1 MILNGNNITKEY
13 TRRGEKFPAV
23 NNADFFAW
31 SGDYTVIFGESGSG
45 KSTLLN
51 ALAGISAPTSGCIAI
66 DGQPLYTL
74 NDEDRSKLRNMRIG
88 YIPQN
93 AACLPAFTVT
103 ENIELAAS
111 LYKRRI
117 DKEQIQSLLK
127 KLGIAHLANEYPANL
142 SGGELRRVAIARAL
156 VNNPDLIIADE
167 PTSNLDEDNSR
178 KVFSLF
184 GRLAKSGAAVIVATH
199 DRSAFGYSNRTYHMK
214 SGTLIPDIGEYG
226 NL

>member
-51 ALAGISAPTSGCIAI
+51 ALAGISAPTSGSIAI

-74 NDEDRSKLRNMRIG
+74 NDEDRSKLRNERIG

-111 LYKRRI
+111 LYKHRI

-127 KLGIAHLANEYPANL
+127 NSASLIWQTNTPPTYQVENCAESPSHVLL
-142 SGGELRRVAIARAL
+142 S
-156 VNNPDLIIADE
+156 
-167 PTSNLDEDNSR
+167 T
-178 KVFSLF
+178 
-184 GRLAKSGAAVIVATH
+184 
-199 DRSAFGYSNRTYHMK
+199 
-214 SGTLIPDIGEYG
+214 IPI
-226 NL
+226 

>member
-51 ALAGISAPTSGCIAI
+51 ALAGISAPTSGSIAI

-74 NDEDRSKLRNMRIG
+74 NDEERSRLRNERIG

-111 LYKRRI
+111 LYKHRI

-199 DRSAFGYSNRTYHMK
+199 DRSAFGYNNRTYHMK

>member
-74 NDEDRSKLRNMRIG
+74 NDEDRSKLRNERIG

-167 PTSNLDEDNSR
+167 LQAIST
-178 KVFSLF
+178 KTT
-184 GRLAKSGAAVIVATH
+184 AA
-199 DRSAFGYSNRTYHMK
+199 RFSAFSEGLQNQAQQSLSPRTTDRHLA
-214 SGTLIPDIGEYG
+214 TVIARTT
-226 NL
+226 

>member
-13 TRRGEKFPAV
+13 TRRGETFPAV
-23 NNADFFAW
+23 NKADFFAW

-51 ALAGISAPTSGCIAI
+51 ALAGISAPTSGSIEI
-66 DGQPLYTL
+66 DGQPLYSL
-74 NDEDRSKLRNMRIG
+74 DDESLSKLRNERIG

-93 AACLPAFTVT
+93 TACLPVFTVT

-111 LYKRRI
+111 LYKRRV
-117 DKEQIQSLLK
+117 DKDQVKSLLK
-127 KLGIAHLANEYPANL
+127 KLGIEHLADEYPANL
-142 SGGELRRVAIARAL
+142 SGGELRRVSIARAL

-184 GRLAKSGAAVIVATH
+184 GRLAKAGVAIVVATH
-199 DRSAFGYSNRTYHMK
+199 DRTAFGYSNRGYHMK
-214 SGTLIPDIGEYG
+214 LGSLIPDIGEYG

>member
-23 NNADFFAW
+23 NNADFSAW

-74 NDEDRSKLRNMRIG
+74 NDEDRSKLRNERIG

-93 AACLPAFTVT
+93 AACLPA
-103 ENIELAAS
+103 
-111 LYKRRI
+111 
-117 DKEQIQSLLK
+117 LL
-127 KLGIAHLANEYPANL
+127 PAN
-142 SGGELRRVAIARAL
+142 GGRHAL
-156 VNNPDLIIADE
+156 HDYCIKTRSPLALPSE
-167 PTSNLDEDNSR
+167 PLH
-178 KVFSLF
+178 F
-184 GRLAKSGAAVIVATH
+184 IH
-199 DRSAFGYSNRTYHMK
+199 
-214 SGTLIPDIGEYG
+214 
-226 NL
+226 

>member
-74 NDEDRSKLRNMRIG
+74 NDEDRSKLRNERIG

-111 LYKRRI
+111 LYKQRI

-127 KLGIAHLANEYPANL
+127 KLGIAHLANEYPAN
-142 SGGELRRVAIARAL
+142 
-156 VNNPDLIIADE
+156 
-167 PTSNLDEDNSR
+167 
-178 KVFSLF
+178 
-184 GRLAKSGAAVIVATH
+184 
-199 DRSAFGYSNRTYHMK
+199 
-214 SGTLIPDIGEYG
+214 
-226 NL
+226 

>member
-51 ALAGISAPTSGCIAI
+51 TLAGISAPTFGSIAI

-74 NDEDRSKLRNMRIG
+74 NDEDRSKLRNERIG

-93 AACLPAFTVT
+93 AACLPASPP
-103 ENIELAAS
+103 AS
-111 LYKRRI
+111 PQKTRHRSFGKRIPRQLIGWRI
-117 DKEQIQSLLK
+117 APSRHRTCSCQQSRFD
-127 KLGIAHLANEYPANL
+127 Y
-142 SGGELRRVAIARAL
+142 RR
-156 VNNPDLIIADE
+156 
-167 PTSNLDEDNSR
+167 
-178 KVFSLF
+178 
-184 GRLAKSGAAVIVATH
+184 
-199 DRSAFGYSNRTYHMK
+199 
-214 SGTLIPDIGEYG
+214 
-226 NL
+226 